1 VAGRSNADT
10 YRKMVENEWVS
21 RDTVESWARW
31 HDKLTIQGKAVTER
45 LATHARILPGIRVLD
60 LACGTGDPAISL
72 ARLVGPKGM
81 VTATDLSAGMVE
93 VARANASRSGA
104 RNIDFREADMQAL
117 PFADASFDAVT
128 SKIGIMYAVDLPKAV
143 SEIRR
148 VLSPGGRM
156 AFAVLGPPDQGSYLG
171 FVLGR
176 FFARRGA
183 GQSRSGASCGR
194 SAFGR
199 GRNGC
204 VAVAL
209 AWLAGRGLD
218 AVLRCGGAH
227 ASLPRQFLQRGTRR
241 RFRGGAGHA
250 AAESHAGPYG
260 TNGGDE
266 LCLRSAVVAHAELQL
281 AVSACERNYA
291 CPLAWLASR
300 SPIEGSAVAT
310 VAERPQPV
318 MRGRRP
324 SPRVGVAWLGFH

>member
-1 VAGRSNADT
+1 VAGQSNADT

-104 RNIDFREADMQAL
+104 LNIDFREADMQAL

-156 AFAVLGPPDQGSYLG
+156 AFAVWGPPDQGSYLG

-176 FFARRGA
+176 FFARRVPEPPPPDMPFPLRFAAPGSLGA
-183 GQSRSGASCGR
+183 ALRAAGLPSVEEETVVLPLPWPGSPEEVWMQ
-194 SAFGR
+194 FYD
-199 GRNGC
+199 
-204 VAVAL
+204 VAVPMRPYLDSFSTEERAAAFEEAL
-209 AWLAGRGLD
+209 AMLPPNRMPDLTELTVAMNF
-218 AVLRCGGAH
+218 
-227 ASLPRQFLQRGTRR
+227 AS
-241 RFRGGAGHA
+241 
-250 AAESHAGPYG
+250 
-260 TNGGDE
+260 
-266 LCLRSAVVAHAELQL
+266 
-281 AVSACERNYA
+281 
-291 CPLAWLASR
+291 ASR
-300 SPIEGSAVAT
+300 
-310 VAERPQPV
+310 
-318 MRGRRP
+318 
-324 SPRVGVAWLGFH
+324 

>member
-1 VAGRSNADT
+1 VAGQSNADT

-104 RNIDFREADMQAL
+104 LNIDFREADMQAL

-156 AFAVLGPPDQGSYLG
+156 AFAVWGPPDQGSYLG

-176 FFARRGA
+176 FFARRVPEPPPPDMPFPLRFAAPGSLGA
-183 GQSRSGASCGR
+183 ALRAAGLPSVEEETIVLPLPWPGSPEEVWMQ
-194 SAFGR
+194 FYD
-199 GRNGC
+199 
-204 VAVAL
+204 VAVPMRPYLDSFSRQERAAAFEEAL
-209 AWLAGRGLD
+209 AM
-218 AVLRCGGAH
+218 
-227 ASLPRQFLQRGTRR
+227 LPANHMPDLT
-241 RFRGGAGHA
+241 
-250 AAESHAGPYG
+250 
-260 TNGGDE
+260 E
-266 LCLRSAVVAHAELQL
+266 L
-281 AVSACERNYA
+281 
-291 CPLAWLASR
+291 
-300 SPIEGSAVAT
+300 T
-310 VAERPQPV
+310 VA
-318 MRGRRP
+318 MNFA
-324 SPRVGVAWLGFH
+324 SAPR

>member
-1 VAGRSNADT
+1 MAGQSNADT

-45 LATHARILPGIRVLD
+45 LATHARIVPGIRVLD

-104 RNIDFREADMQAL
+104 LNIDFREADMQAL

-156 AFAVLGPPDQGSYLG
+156 AFAVWGPPDQGSYLG

-176 FFARRGA
+176 FFARRVPEPPPPDMPFPLRFAAPGSLGA
-183 GQSRSGASCGR
+183 ALRAAGLPSVEEETVVLPLPWPGSPEEVWMQ
-194 SAFGR
+194 FYD
-199 GRNGC
+199 
-204 VAVAL
+204 VAVPMRPYLDSFSREERAAAFEEAL
-209 AWLAGRGLD
+209 AT
-218 AVLRCGGAH
+218 
-227 ASLPRQFLQRGTRR
+227 LPANRMPDLT
-241 RFRGGAGHA
+241 
-250 AAESHAGPYG
+250 
-260 TNGGDE
+260 E
-266 LCLRSAVVAHAELQL
+266 L
-281 AVSACERNYA
+281 
-291 CPLAWLASR
+291 
-300 SPIEGSAVAT
+300 T
-310 VAERPQPV
+310 VA
-318 MRGRRP
+318 MNFA
-324 SPRVGVAWLGFH
+324 SAPR